1 MWSNADQTQIGVAV
15 VISIN
20 QALNIDGLAQGKT
33 DKGMTIGHSRE
44 EHVWREDGQLN
55 EVPYRKR
62 VSTMNAD
69 VMQGSHTFQKGH

>member
-1 MWSNADQTQIGVAV
+1 MWSNADQTQFGVAV

-44 EHVWREDGQLN
+44 EHV
-55 EVPYRKR
+55 
-62 VSTMNAD
+62 
-69 VMQGSHTFQKGH
+69 